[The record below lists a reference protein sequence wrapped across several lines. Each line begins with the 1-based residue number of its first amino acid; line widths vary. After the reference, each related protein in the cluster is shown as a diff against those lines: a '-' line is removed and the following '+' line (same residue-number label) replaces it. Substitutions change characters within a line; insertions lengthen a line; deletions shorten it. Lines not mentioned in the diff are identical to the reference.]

1 MNRPHHGQSGRRL
14 SLGGI
19 EVSRIGLGTNRLRD
33 TDDNVAFIRAAV
45 DAGVQMIDTAH
56 LYTGGESEKT
66 IGRALSSAPSSVVVA
81 TKGGYGDAGR
91 GKPEMIRQ
99 EIEQSLA
106 SLRVGRIALY
116 YLHRVDP
123 ETPIEESLG
132 AIKEYVDRGAI
143 ERVGVSKVDIPLIE
157 RARKVVPI
165 AAVQNEY
172 NLAKRKYDDVV
183 DYCAREGIVFVPYYP
198 LRADPGHALREIADL
213 HQATPRQVMLAWLL
227 KRSPAML
234 PIPGTLSLAHLQ
246 ENLGALSIEL
256 SDTEFDVARARLT
269 NRYTATSWRP
279 ASSPRRQSSCILTGH
294 S

>member
-1 MNRPHHGQSGRRL
+1 VSSLKQEAFTRLGRTD
-14 SLGGI
+14 
-19 EVSRIGLGTNRLRD
+19 VCRIGLGTNRLRN
-33 TDDNVAFIRAAV
+33 TDANVAFIRAAV

-66 IGRALSSAPSSVVVA
+66 IGWALSAAPSGVVVA

-91 GKPEMIRQ
+91 GKPEILRR
-99 EIEQSLA
+99 EIEQSLK
-106 SLRVGRIALY
+106 SLRVERIALY

-172 NLAKRKYDDVV
+172 NIDEREYDEVV
-183 DYCAREGIVFVPYYP
+183 DYCEREKIVFVPYYP
-198 LRADPGHALREIADL
+198 LGADEGRAVKETADR
-213 HQATPRQVMLAWLL
+213 HHATPQQVMLAWLL

-234 PIPGTLSLAHLQ
+234 PIPGTLSLDHMKA
-246 ENLGALSIEL
+246 NLAAQSLEL
-256 SDTEFDVARARLT
+256 SDTEFD
-269 NRYTATSWRP
+269 YI
-279 ASSPRRQSSCILTGH
+279 ASG
-294 S
+294 

>member
-1 MNRPHHGQSGRRL
+1 MRL
-14 SLGGI
+14 SKPTRTCGSATP
-19 EVSRIGLGTNRLRD
+19 VRRIGLGTNRLRD
-33 TDDNVAFIRAAV
+33 TDENVAFIRAAV

-66 IGRALSSAPSSVVVA
+66 IGRALPSAPSGVIVA

-91 GKPEMIRQ
+91 GKPEILRQ

-143 ERVGVSKVDIPLIE
+143 ERVGISKVDIPLIE

-172 NLAKRKYDDVV
+172 NLAERKYDDVV

-198 LRADPGHALREIADL
+198 LRADPGRALREIANR

-246 ENLGALSIEL
+246 ENLGALSLEL
-256 SDTEFDVARARLT
+256 SDTEFDVLAR
-269 NRYTATSWRP
+269 
-279 ASSPRRQSSCILTGH
+279 G
-294 S
+294 

>member
-1 MNRPHHGQSGRRL
+1 VKRAHQSQSDAHLRL
-14 SLGGI
+14 GDTEI
-19 EVSRIGLGTNRLRD
+19 RRIGLGTNRLRD
-33 TDDNVAFIRAAV
+33 TDESVAFIRAAA

-56 LYTGGESEKT
+56 LYTGGESEKA
-66 IGRALSSAPSSVVVA
+66 IGRALPSAPSSVIVA

-91 GKPEMIRQ
+91 GKPEILRQ

-143 ERVGVSKVDIPLIE
+143 ERVGVSKVDIPLVE

-172 NLAKRKYDDVV
+172 SLAKRKYDDVV

-198 LRADPGHALREIADL
+198 LGADPGRALREIANR
-213 HQATPRQVMLAWLL
+213 HQATPRKVMLAWLL

-234 PIPGTLSLAHLQ
+234 PIPGTLSLAHLR
-246 ENLGALSIEL
+246 ENLGALSLEL
-256 SDTEFDVARARLT
+256 SDSEFDDLSGR
-269 NRYTATSWRP
+269 
-279 ASSPRRQSSCILTGH
+279 
-294 S
+294 

>member
-1 MNRPHHGQSGRRL
+1 MHTEGRSLHSAHPTAPQVRHVRL
-14 SLGGI
+14 GNVDI
-19 EVSRIGLGTNRLRD
+19 NRIGLGTNRLRD
-33 TDDNVAFIRAAV
+33 TDEDVAFIRSAV
-45 DAGVQMIDTAH
+45 DLGVQMIDTAH

-66 IGRALSSAPSSVVVA
+66 IGRALSTRPSGVVIA
-81 TKGGYGDAGR
+81 TKGGYGGAGR
-91 GKPEMIRQ
+91 GRPEALRR

-106 SLRVGRIALY
+106 SLRVDHIGLY

-132 AIKEYVDRGAI
+132 AIKDYVDKGAI

-157 RARKVVPI
+157 RARTVVPI

-172 NLAKRKYDDVV
+172 NVAERTDDDVV

-198 LRADPGHALREIADL
+198 LGVEPGRALRETAKR
-213 HQATPRQVMLAWLL
+213 HQATPQQVMLAWLL

-246 ENLGALSIEL
+246 ENLGALALEL
-256 SDTEFDVARARLT
+256 SEAEFRTIAFA
-269 NRYTATSWRP
+269 
-279 ASSPRRQSSCILTGH
+279 
-294 S
+294 

>member
-1 MNRPHHGQSGRRL
+1 MRDARTIPVLVQDEQEAKGPVNRPHHGQSVRRL
-14 SLGGI
+14 SLGSI
-19 EVSRIGLGTNRLRD
+19 EVGRIGLGTNRLRD
-33 TDDNVAFIRAAV
+33 TDENVTFMRAAV
-45 DAGVQMIDTAH
+45 DAGVQMIDTAR

-66 IGRALSSAPSSVVVA
+66 IGRALSSAPSSVIVA

-91 GKPEMIRQ
+91 GKPEILRR

-143 ERVGVSKVDIPLIE
+143 ELVGISKVDIPLIE

-172 NLAKRKYDDVV
+172 NLAERKYDDVV

-198 LRADPGHALREIADL
+198 LRADPGRALRETANR

-234 PIPGTLSLAHLQ
+234 PIPGTLSLAHLR
-246 ENLGALSIEL
+246 ENLGALSLEL
-256 SDTEFDVARARLT
+256 SDTEFKDLSGR
-269 NRYTATSWRP
+269 
-279 ASSPRRQSSCILTGH
+279 
-294 S
+294 